1 MALAGNAK
9 DGQGPGVRSQ
19 ADRDKGGEPG
29 GGDGGGG
36 AGAALQRCAAAWC
49 GRWRGPLVRRP
60 YSLRGGGR
68 RGAALAGEVE
78 VRQIH

>member
-1 MALAGNAK
+1 MALAGAAK

-36 AGAALQRCAAAWC
+36 AGAAPSC